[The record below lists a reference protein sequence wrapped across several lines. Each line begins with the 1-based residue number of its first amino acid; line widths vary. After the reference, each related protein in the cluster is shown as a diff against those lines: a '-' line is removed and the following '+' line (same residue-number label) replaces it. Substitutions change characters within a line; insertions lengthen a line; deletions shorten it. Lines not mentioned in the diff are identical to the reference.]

1 MTRTAVTT
9 ALWFLALGSGLLGGV
24 FFAFSAFVMKALSRL
39 PPAHGAAAMNA
50 ISLVIVKSVFMPI
63 FLGTAF
69 ASLSLGAV
77 CLFRPSQTGATLI
90 LAACTLTFA
99 GMFIV
104 TLAFNVPLNNA
115 LAADASVW
123 ARYVKD
129 WTFWNHVRTLSSLI
143 ACGLFIAALR
153 MLRP

>member
-1 MTRTAVTT
+1 MTRTVVTT

-24 FFAFSAFVMKALSRL
+24 FFAFSTFIMKALSRL

-50 ISLVIVKSVFMPI
+50 IDATIVKSLFMPI

-69 ASLSLGAV
+69 ASLALGAV

-90 LAACTLTFA
+90 AAACALSFA
-99 GMFIV
+99 GMFV
-104 TLAFNVPLNNA
+104 TTVAFNVPLNDA

-123 ARYVKD
+123 ARYVKE
-129 WTFWNHVRTLSSLI
+129 WTFWNHVRTMASLI
-143 ACGLFIAALR
+143 ACGLFVAALR
-153 MLRP
+153 AMGR